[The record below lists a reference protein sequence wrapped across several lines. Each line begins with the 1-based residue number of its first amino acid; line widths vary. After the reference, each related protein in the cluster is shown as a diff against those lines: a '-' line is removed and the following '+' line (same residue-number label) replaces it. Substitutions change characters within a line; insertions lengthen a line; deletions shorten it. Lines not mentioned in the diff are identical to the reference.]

1 MIDTRY
7 RIRRAGPDDK
17 SAIVDLISEAAHWL
31 QTTKHTNQWARPW
44 PDRAAR
50 DARIVK
56 GIKDGLT
63 WMVTD
68 KEELA
73 ATVTCREHGSGALW
87 TPAELRE
94 PAVYVSRLIVRRD
107 HARRGIGAA
116 LIDWTGLHGMEE
128 WGARWIRVD
137 VWTTNDGLHGYY
149 KGQGFTHLRTVEF
162 ENEWTYPSGALF
174 QKPTTE
180 IDHVLARHFTEVKP
194 AVH

>member
-7 RIRRAGPDDK
+7 HIRRAVPEDK
-17 SAIVDLISEAAHWL
+17 PAIIGLIREAANWL
-31 QTTKHTNQWARPW
+31 QTTKDTDQWARPW

-50 DARIVK
+50 DARIIK
-56 GIKDGLT
+56 GIEDGLT
-63 WMVTD
+63 WMVTE
-68 KEELA
+68 KETLA
-73 ATVTCREHGSGALW
+73 ATVTCREQGSDALW
-87 TPAELRE
+87 TAAELRE

-116 LIDWTGLHGMEE
+116 LIDWAGLHGMEG

-149 KGQGFTHLRTVEF
+149 KGQGFTHLRTREF
-162 ENEWTYPSGALF
+162 EPRWVYPSGALF

-180 IDHVLARHFTEVKP
+180 IDQVSARRFIEVKS